1 MTTLI
6 DAPLE
11 PNVFSPSCPTR
22 RVIDS
27 VADKW
32 SVLVFLA
39 LRDRELRFNE
49 LRRKLERISQKVL
62 TQTLRK
68 METDG
73 FISRTVFPTVPV
85 TVEYRLTSLGLSLY
99 GVIENLKDW
108 AEAHA
113 HELNPK
119 PVRDRNAAAID

>member
-1 MTTLI
+1 MTTPV
-6 DAPLE
+6 DAPLQ
-11 PNVFSPSCPTR
+11 PNVFSPTCPTR

-39 LRDRELRFNE
+39 LKDRELRFNE

-68 METDG
+68 MEDDG
-73 FISRTVFPTVPV
+73 FVARTVFPTVPV
-85 TVEYRLTSLGLSLY
+85 TVEYKLTPLGLSLY
-99 GVIENLKDW
+99 GVIEGLRDW

-113 HELNPK
+113 LELKPK
-119 PVRDRNAAAID
+119 RASTK

>member
-1 MTTLI
+1 MTTPI
-6 DAPLE
+6 DAPLQ
-11 PNVFSPSCPTR
+11 PDVFSPTCPTR

-49 LRRKLERISQKVL
+49 LRRKLQRISQKVL

-68 METDG
+68 MEADG
-73 FISRTVFPTVPV
+73 FIARTVFPTVPV
-85 TVEYRLTSLGLSLY
+85 TVEYRLTPLGLSLY
-99 GVIENLKDW
+99 GVIETLKDW

-113 HELNPK
+113 HELKPK
-119 PVRDRNAAAID
+119 PVQDDKIAAAG